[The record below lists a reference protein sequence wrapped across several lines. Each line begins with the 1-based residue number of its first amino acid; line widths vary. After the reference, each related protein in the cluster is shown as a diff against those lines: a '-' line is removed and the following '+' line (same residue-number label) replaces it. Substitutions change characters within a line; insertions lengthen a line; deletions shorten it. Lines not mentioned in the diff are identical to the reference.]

1 MSLPTT
7 TPRDCPE
14 LISPE
19 LQSLGN
25 QTQVV
30 GRLYLTAD
38 PSQPPTHDLTV
49 ARRDLAAMQSRYFA
63 SLGTRGLLGFQAA
76 QREVAALNETL
87 TRMNSI
93 ARVAEDALDHPAL
106 TERLVTDAE
115 CIVSLLRER
124 GLTDRHNPDWI
135 LKKLRDEVIA
145 FTADRVMA
153 LVERELVGPDAMRSS
168 R

>member
-1 MSLPTT
+1 MTTPTT

-30 GRLYLTAD
+30 ARLYLAAD

-63 SLGTRGLLGFQAA
+63 SLGPRGSLGMQAA

-93 ARVAEDALDHPAL
+93 AKVAEDALDHPAM
-106 TERLVTDAE
+106 TERLVMDAE

-124 GLTDRHNPDWI
+124 GHTDRHDPDWI
-135 LKKLRDEVIA
+135 LKMLRCEVIA
-145 FTADRVMA
+145 LTADRLMD
-153 LVERELVGPDAMRSS
+153 LVERELTGPDAMLDS